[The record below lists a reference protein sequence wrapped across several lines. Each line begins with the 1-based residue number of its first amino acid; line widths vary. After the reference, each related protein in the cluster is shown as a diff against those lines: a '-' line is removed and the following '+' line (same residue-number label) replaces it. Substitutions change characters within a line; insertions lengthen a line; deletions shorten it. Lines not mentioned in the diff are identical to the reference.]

1 MISGRHTLIGDQ
13 EVTLPAILSDDT
25 YVGLS
30 GRFVELRTTFGLRVR
45 WDGDQQ
51 LFVTVSSTFSG
62 KLCGFCGNYDG
73 DSSNDNL
80 KSDGMMTHDE
90 EELRLSWQVEE
101 DEDKE

>member
-1 MISGRHTLIGDQ
+1 MTETLF
-13 EVTLPAILSDDT
+13 LSHDSP
-25 YVGLS
+25 LS
-30 GRFVELRTTFGLRVR
+30 WTH
-45 WDGDQQ
+45 
-51 LFVTVSSTFSG
+51 STFSG